1 MAKPIWL
8 GRNEMESKQERRK
21 KSENQTFL
29 TSFIPHSSLPIPCF
43 KIRNAERIIMSF
55 SNGEADL
62 AWT

>member
-1 MAKPIWL
+1 MLLPNSLI
-8 GRNEMESKQERRK
+8 NH
-21 KSENQTFL
+21 F
-29 TSFIPHSSLPIPCF
+29 SFHGF